1 MDHEAY
7 ERQMIDTV
15 NRNAAEKNEHVKV
28 VNLESATTRK
38 EDATAFKRGLKRM
51 AIALITAALFALS
64 VFNLI
69 WVATANGYWAVLLF
83 FAALVE
89 MAVSVFLLYCQGI
102 IVGKTTESKGE
113 GK

>member
-15 NRNAAEKNEHVKV
+15 NRNAEEKNGHFKV
-28 VNLESATTRK
+28 AALQNATTRK
-38 EDATAFKRGLKRM
+38 ENATAFKRGLKRM

-64 VFNLI
+64 VFSLI
-69 WVATANGYWAVLLF
+69 RVASANGYWAVLIF

-102 IVGKTTESKGE
+102 IAGKTMESKGE
-113 GK
+113 KE